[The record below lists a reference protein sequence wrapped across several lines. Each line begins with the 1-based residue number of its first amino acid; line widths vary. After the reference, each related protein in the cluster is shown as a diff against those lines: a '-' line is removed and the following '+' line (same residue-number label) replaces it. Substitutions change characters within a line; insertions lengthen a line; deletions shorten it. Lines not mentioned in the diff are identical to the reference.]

1 MMRRE
6 RAAGINSGSHY
17 TVLFFSAYFI
27 YYAAYCIFSSYTVL
41 FLTERAYSA
50 MVCGIITSLTFL
62 ANLLMEPVGGYI
74 TDTFLPTRRY
84 FLLLIGMISALCI
97 PCLLHLPDTSL
108 GNRRKQEEKE
118 KSLSFFQAFHTLV
131 QNRRFL
137 FWLGI
142 ITFYW
147 FSHRLVGSFLS
158 LIIVELGG
166 DAETYGNVCGAGAA
180 VEFAGLMLLAFAWK
194 KKNSH
199 ALLGMAIAL
208 ITNLLRPLCF
218 QLFSGTWALY
228 LGQMLQCASFAFYMS
243 VSVECFAEAADERLR
258 SFSISMGL
266 TVSSVVGTVLANLVG
281 GRLCDMFHPGI
292 LILVSFAL
300 GFLNSAVFFAERLY
314 HSMEKHG

>member
-1 MMRRE
+1 
-6 RAAGINSGSHY
+6 
-17 TVLFFSAYFI
+17 
-27 YYAAYCIFSSYTVL
+27 
-41 FLTERAYSA
+41 
-50 MVCGIITSLTFL
+50 
-62 ANLLMEPVGGYI
+62 
-74 TDTFLPTRRY
+74 
-84 FLLLIGMISALCI
+84 
-97 PCLLHLPDTSL
+97 
-108 GNRRKQEEKE
+108 
-118 KSLSFFQAFHTLV
+118 
-131 QNRRFL
+131 
-137 FWLGI
+137 
-142 ITFYW
+142 
-147 FSHRLVGSFLS
+147 
-158 LIIVELGG
+158 
-166 DAETYGNVCGAGAA
+166 
-180 VEFAGLMLLAFAWK
+180 
-194 KKNSH
+194 
-199 ALLGMAIAL
+199 MAIAL